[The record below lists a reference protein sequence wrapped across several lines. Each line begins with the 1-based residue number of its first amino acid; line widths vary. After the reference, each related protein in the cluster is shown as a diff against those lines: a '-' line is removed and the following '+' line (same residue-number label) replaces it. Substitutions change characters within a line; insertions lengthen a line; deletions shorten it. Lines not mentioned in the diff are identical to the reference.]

1 MKKVSF
7 WAALIAC
14 IILAAACKTTGGNQN
29 LSEDDARYK
38 SIYDKYRSGL
48 ILTGASKYTVKSGD
62 TLVNISRSLYQDP
75 YYYPV
80 IMLAS
85 SNVVLDPDKI
95 DPGMQLTVPNLQANL
110 NDANARANIKAFLL
124 EIADLEE
131 SRNRAGTAKGMRD
144 KANTL

>member
-14 IILAAACKTTGGNQN
+14 VMLVAACKTTGNQN

-38 SIYDKYRSGL
+38 SIYDRYRSGL

-80 IMLAS
+80 IMMAS

-95 DPGMQLTVPNLQANL
+95 EPGMQLTVPDLQVNL
-110 NDANARANIKAFLL
+110 NNANARANIKEFLL
-124 EIADLEE
+124 EIANLEE
-131 SRNRAGTAKGMRD
+131 NRNRAGTAKGMRD
-144 KANTL
+144 KANSL